1 MEKLR
6 FLKKEYFAAGQ
17 ACEMLVRVRA
27 PPPELLFFSFIFFLA
42 KFVVTVNCGVC
53 VVIMVV
59 IICAAIVDKSGD
71 SNDGVS

>member
-27 PPPELLFFSFIFFLA
+27 PPPELLFFSFTVLLA

-53 VVIMVV
+53 VVMVV
-59 IICAAIVDKSGD
+59 VMCAAIVVKKW
-71 SNDGVS
+71 